1 MNIVIILIIVAV
13 ILAAMVYVLHRNQQ
27 NEKTEAADRANP
39 LPPLE
44 RSLVA
49 HVDSGED
56 DNEEFQLTPPKQR
69 VKASAD
75 KPQVKSSQTS
85 AEASKAP
92 AAAAPNKDWQL
103 ACKNLRDEH
112 QYDEALELCK
122 RNLPQLNAFRQAC
135 LVIRAKIR
143 SERANGDPV
152 IEPSLV
158 QLHRMAASA
167 AFFHEKNPQLPA
179 PLSSTLLKSLANS
192 QWESIVSDYTLV
204 GYEHLSLLTATD
216 QKMLVAAFGEPPEH
230 AHMREFNSQV
240 WQELQA

>member
-1 MNIVIILIIVAV
+1 MSIIIILIIVAV
-13 ILAAMVYVLHRNQQ
+13 ILTAMVYVLHRNQQ
-27 NEKTEAADRANP
+27 NEKAEAADRANP

-49 HVDSGED
+49 NVDSGGD

-69 VKASAD
+69 VKVS
-75 KPQVKSSQTS
+75 VKSSHTS
-85 AEASKAP
+85 AESSKTP
-92 AAAAPNKDWQL
+92 AAAAQNKDWLL
-103 ACKNLRDEH
+103 ACRNLRDEH
-112 QYDEALELCK
+112 QYDEALVLCK
-122 RNLPQLNAFRQAC
+122 SNLPQLSAFKQAC

-143 SERANGDPV
+143 SERAKGDLA

-179 PLSSTLLKSLANS
+179 PLSSTVLKSVTNS
-192 QWESIVSDYTLV
+192 QWESIVSDYALV
-204 GYEHLSLLTATD
+204 GYEHLSVLTATD

-230 AHMREFNSQV
+230 AHMRKFNSQV